1 MRDIPCGNKIK
12 KIKSILQGKKNWN
25 EKFVTKINSD
35 KTFKNEHDIIFTG
48 LFNIIA
54 S

>member
-1 MRDIPCGNKIK
+1 MCNIPCVNKIK
-12 KIKSILQGKKNWN
+12 KFKSIWQGKNWN

-48 LFNIIA
+48 LFNKIA